1 MNIKRYE
8 LIKKVVDIIKTANPY
23 EIEIRDYTDL
33 ELVFKFKAKKVIG
46 EKQ

>member
-23 EIEIRDYTDL
+23 EIEIGDYTDL
-33 ELVFKFKAKKVIG
+33 EIVFKFKDEKVIE